1 MIKKYIIL
9 ISAILVISIFTSTSS
24 ASLLS
29 TKAGLFERL
38 QESTIFRKI
47 VERLSQVT
55 TNIENSISNDADED
69 NDIPESDGPEEDV
82 LMPEKID
89 VDGEVTPD
97 NGNEVATEENDPGE
111 TPTVDTNGEEG
122 ATLNDEVTVDE
133 NGEVGTANNITVEQD
148 GETGRTLER
157 VIEIVKEH
165 SVIIGAMLER
175 IVERTFAS
183 GTTESDGV
191 VESIVD
197 NVVVTDD

>member
-9 ISAILVISIFTSTSS
+9 ISAILVIGIFTSTSS

-165 SVIIGAMLER
+165 SVIIGAMQCLKEL
-175 IVERTFAS
+175 
-183 GTTESDGV
+183 
-191 VESIVD
+191 
-197 NVVVTDD
+197 